1 MDRPTIYP
9 DLTDIFAQKAAARRA
24 RAHRTFGDK
33 IAMIEQ
39 LRERLAPLRHVRE
52 RRHARRQASDGES
65 RRDER
70 ASN

>member
-33 IAMIEQ
+33 VAMIEQ

-52 RRHARRQASDGES
+52 RRHARRQVNDGAPGRE
-65 RRDER
+65 
-70 ASN
+70 